1 MTVRMCGLVHNTTY
15 LFQAGND
22 ATHTHA
28 VSINVDD
35 ERVVVRDHP
44 MACAITV
51 VGGFNELET
60 QGADDKIDR
69 TASGDEAEGS
79 EGKDGGG
86 D

>member
-1 MTVRMCGLVHNTTY
+1 MCGLVHNTTY

-22 ATHTHA
+22 ATHTRA
-28 VSINVDD
+28 VSINVDE
-35 ERVVVRDHP
+35 ERVVVRDL

-51 VGGFNELET
+51 VGGLELAT
-60 QGADDKIDR
+60 LVTDDKFDR